1 MIKIYKNSF
10 LMLSFC
16 VVLFSCQSKKA
27 NSTNTELVTK
37 PKNAAVVKK
46 APTPT
51 AAVNTGVTKGEEVT
65 FVYGIDIS
73 KYQGD
78 EIDFLHKKTDSLSF
92 VICKATE
99 GITYTDPDFAH
110 NWSMISEKK
119 FIRGAYH
126 FYRSNDNPV
135 DQANNYINA
144 LATLQ
149 QTDLPPII
157 DFEEGGID
165 TSQTV
170 AEVQAT
176 LVQFI
181 NEVEKAL
188 KRKPII
194 YTDVNTG
201 NKYLNKETFASY
213 PLWIANYN
221 NAAQPEVPITWQ
233 EDNWVL
239 WQKSASYKIGTTLND
254 FDVYNGNLLN
264 LKSFIK
270 TTNTL

>member
-1 MIKIYKNSF
+1 MIKTYKLSF

-16 VVLFSCQSKKA
+16 VVLFSCQSKKT
-27 NSTNTELVTK
+27 NSTDTELVTK
-37 PKNAAVVKK
+37 PKNTVVVKK
-46 APTPT
+46 APTST
-51 AAVNTGVTKGEEVT
+51 TAVNAGVAKGKET
-65 FVYGIDIS
+65 AFVYGIDIS

-78 EIDFLHKKTDSLSF
+78 EIDFLNKKTDSLGF

-99 GITYTDPDFAH
+99 GITYTDPDFTH
-110 NWSMISEKK
+110 NWNMISEKK

-126 FYRSNDNPV
+126 FYRSNDDPIA
-135 DQANNYINA
+135 QAKNYINA

-149 QTDLPPII
+149 KTDFPPII

-165 TSQTV
+165 KAQSV

-176 LVQFI
+176 LLQFI
-181 NEVEKAL
+181 NAVEKAL
-188 KRKPII
+188 KRKVII

-201 NKYLNKETFASY
+201 NKYLNKANFASY
-213 PLWIANYN
+213 SLWIANYN

-254 FDVYNGNLLN
+254 FDVYNGNLLD
-264 LKSFIK
+264 LQQFIA
-270 TTNTL
+270 TTTHP